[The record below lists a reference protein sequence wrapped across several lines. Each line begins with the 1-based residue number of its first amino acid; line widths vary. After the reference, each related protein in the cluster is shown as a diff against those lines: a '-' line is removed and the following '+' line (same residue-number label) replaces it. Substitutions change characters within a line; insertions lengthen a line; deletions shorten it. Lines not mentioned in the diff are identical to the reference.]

1 MLFFPFHV
9 LLNIELLDD
18 SGAVASVI
26 QTLYLKTKVIKV
38 DILLPKY
45 QYDKNSP
52 LYIRHKPRFINIV
65 CIF

>member
-1 MLFFPFHV
+1 MLFLPFLA

-18 SGAVASVI
+18 RGAVASVI
-26 QTLYLKTKVIKV
+26 QTLYLKTKVINV
-38 DILLPKY
+38 DIMLPIY